1 MLAGTGASL
10 PKELR
15 GASATV
21 TRAPAADGKVT
32 VQISGGATF
41 VVASSDIR
49 CSACACCASASEM
62 CCDLSACSL
71 VPDGNSENVAV
82 LLQEVQ
88 GSIPKLKQASD
99 ARSLCPLSLYL

>member
-49 CSACACCASASEM
+49 CVRALA
-62 CCDLSACSL
+62 
-71 VPDGNSENVAV
+71 VPA
-82 LLQEVQ
+82 LQSHVVT
-88 GSIPKLKQASD
+88 
-99 ARSLCPLSLYL
+99 